1 VSRTRFRGWRVAD
14 QHGCCEWCGEL
25 ICVGAEIRAHANGDH
40 WHPECYEAYLRMVEA
55 AGERYVD
62 DFDFVP
68 YSHERPVGLVTH
80 RLQKRSE
87 RQGQLKLRF
96 AR

>member
-1 VSRTRFRGWRVAD
+1 
-14 QHGCCEWCGEL
+14 
-25 ICVGAEIRAHANGDH
+25 
-40 WHPECYEAYLRMVEA
+40 MVEA